1 MAGSQYRMVIDD
13 PDKIDLLTDDMKRL
27 MLQGAVA
34 TVNVMAALTR
44 KNAIKNLNDDFTLR
58 NKFTTGGINLHF
70 DKSDDTVTDLKEVQ
84 AVFGAKR
91 MYMERQEEGGIHDD
105 PGGGR
110 LAIPTDAARGGS
122 NKNAVPRE
130 NYIKNVRKKMYRYDP
145 RHVVNSKIENA
156 NNLVSAAASAY
167 EDGAFLEYNKNIY
180 RVTDFKKFGDDVQFE
195 LEMIY
200 FRGLEKTTTPAKP
213 WLEPAAE
220 KPVAD
225 RQKIFN
231 SQMNKLDK

>member
-1 MAGSQYRMVIDD
+1 MYGWLAIDD
-13 PDKIDLLTDDMKRL
+13 PDKIDLLTDDMKKL

-70 DKSDDTVTDLKEVQ
+70 DKADDTVTDLKEVQ

-105 PGGGR
+105 PGGHR
-110 LAIPTDAARGGS
+110 LAIPTDVARGGS
-122 NKNAVPRE
+122 NKNAIPKK
-130 NYIKNVRKKMYRYDP
+130 NYLKNVRKKMYKYDP
-145 RHVVNSKIENA
+145 RHGATGKSS
-156 NNLVSAAASAY
+156 LVSVVEAAF
-167 EDGAFLEYNKNIY
+167 EDGAFLKYNKNIY
-180 RVTDFKKFGDDVQFE
+180 RVNNFKKVGDDVQFE

-213 WLEPAAE
+213 WLEPATE